1 MASSNEFAAAPPPTA
16 MNTPVTVLNDLVKEK
31 VLAVQEFTLLGLR
44 AVRNLFGRPRYLAD
58 TLDQMDIIGVG
69 SLPIVTLASFFI
81 GAVLVLQIAD
91 QFVRFGSPG
100 LTGDVVSLALVRE
113 IGPVIIALLVAG
125 RCSSGIASE
134 LGSMLVTEQI
144 DAMRALGTDPI
155 KKLVIPRIV
164 ATVLMLP
171 LLTVVGDFV
180 GLIGGLVVS
189 NFVIRLNP
197 VQYWTRAY
205 LAIEFGDALQGLAKP
220 FVFGFIIAL
229 VGCYYGLT
237 TRGGTQGV
245 GRATTQAVVAASV
258 LILVSNLFVTKTLLW
273 INAVM
278 GW

>member
-1 MASSNEFAAAPPPTA
+1 MA
-16 MNTPVTVLNDLVKEK
+16 TPVSTVNDLLKEK
-31 VLAVQEFTLLGLR
+31 VLALQEFTLLGWR
-44 AVRNLFGRPRYLAD
+44 ALRNLPSRPRYVAD
-58 TLDQMDIIGVG
+58 TFAQMDNIGVG
-69 SLPIVTLASFFI
+69 SLPIVMLASFFI
-81 GAVLVLQIAD
+81 GAVLVLQTAD

-134 LGSMLVTEQI
+134 LGSMLVSEQI
-144 DAMRALGTDPI
+144 DAMRALGTDPL
-155 KKLVIPRIV
+155 KKLVIPRLV

-180 GLIGGLVVS
+180 GLVGGLAAS
-189 NFVIRLNP
+189 TIVIRLNP

-205 LAIEFGDALQGLAKP
+205 LAIEFGDALQGLVKP
-220 FVFGFIIAL
+220 FVFGFIVAL

-245 GRATTQAVVAASV
+245 GRSTTQAVVAASV
-258 LILVSNLFVTKTLLW
+258 LILVTNLFVTRILLW
-273 INAVM
+273 VNALM

>member
-1 MASSNEFAAAPPPTA
+1 MN
-16 MNTPVTVLNDLVKEK
+16 NTPVSTVNELVKEK
-31 VLAVQEFTLLGLR
+31 ILAVQEFTLLGWR
-44 AVRNLFGRPRYLAD
+44 AVRNLFGHPRYIAD
-58 TLDQMDIIGVG
+58 TFEQMDIIGVG

-134 LGSMLVTEQI
+134 IGSMLVTEQI
-144 DAMRALGTDPI
+144 DAMRALGTDPL
-155 KKLVIPRIV
+155 KKLVLPRMV

-205 LAIEFGDALQGLAKP
+205 MAIEFGDALQGLVKP
-220 FVFGFIIAL
+220 FVFGFIISL

-258 LILVSNLFVTKTLLW
+258 LILVTNLFVTKVLLW
-273 INAVM
+273 INTMM

>member
-1 MASSNEFAAAPPPTA
+1 
-16 MNTPVTVLNDLVKEK
+16 MNGVIDTFIKRK
-31 VLAVQEFTLLGLR
+31 VLAVQEFTELLVNSAR
-44 AVRNLFGRPRYLAD
+44 HAFTKPRYVTD
-58 TLDQMDIIGVG
+58 TLIQMDIIGFG
-69 SLPIVTLASFFI
+69 SLPIVLLTGFFTGGVLALQTYRTL
-81 GAVLVLQIAD
+81 G
-91 QFVRFGSPG
+91 RFGETG
-100 LTGDVVSLALVRE
+100 LLGQVVALSMVRE
-113 IGPVIIALLVAG
+113 LGPVLTALMVAG
-125 RCSSGIASE
+125 RNSSGIASE
-134 LGSMLVTEQI
+134 LGSMLVSEQI

-155 KKLVIPRIV
+155 KKLVIPRLV

-180 GLIGGLVVS
+180 GLVGGLVVS

-205 LAIEFGDALQGLAKP
+205 LAIEFGDAVQGLAKP
-220 FVFGFIIAL
+220 FVFGFIISL

-258 LILVSNLFVTKTLLW
+258 MILVSNLFVTKVLLWVNTLL
-273 INAVM
+273 

>member
-1 MASSNEFAAAPPPTA
+1 MGN
-16 MNTPVTVLNDLVKEK
+16 PVSTVNDLLKEK
-31 VLAVQEFTLLGLR
+31 VAAVQDFAVLGWQAFR
-44 AVRNLFGRPRYLAD
+44 KIFGRPRYLAD
-58 TLDQMDIIGVG
+58 TLEQMDIIGVG
-69 SLPIVTLASFFI
+69 SLPIVVLASFFI
-81 GAVLVLQIAD
+81 GAVLVLQTAD

-134 LGSMLVTEQI
+134 LGSMLVSEQI
-144 DAMRALGTDPI
+144 DAMRALGTDPV
-155 KKLVIPRIV
+155 KKLVIPRVV
-164 ATVLMLP
+164 ATVFTLP
-171 LLTVVGDFV
+171 LLTIVGDFV

-189 NFVIRLNP
+189 NFVIRINP

-205 LAIEFGDALQGLAKP
+205 SAIEFGDGVQGILKP
-220 FVFGFIIAL
+220 FVFGFIVSL

-245 GRATTQAVVAASV
+245 GRSTTQAVVVASV
-258 LILVSNLFVTKTLLW
+258 LILVSNLFVTKALLKVNE
-273 INAVM
+273 IM